1 MNENEF
7 NQHCDTIMRTIED
20 TIDNSIEDIDCETS
34 SGILTLT
41 VEANGS
47 KIIIS
52 RQPSQSQIWL
62 AAKSG
67 GYYFD
72 YIENSWFSTI
82 NEESLG
88 VLLQKTCL
96 DQGGG
101 SIVFD
106 I

>member
-7 NQHCDTIMRTIED
+7 NHHCDTIMMTIED

-34 SGILTLT
+34 AGILTLT
-41 VEANGS
+41 IEANGS

-67 GYYFD
+67 GYYFN
-72 YIENSWFSTI
+72 YIENLWVCTI
-82 NEESLG
+82 NEDSLG
-88 VLLQKTCL
+88 VLLQKACL
-96 DQGGG
+96 DQDGGC
-101 SIVFD
+101 IVFD

>member
-41 VEANGS
+41 FEANGS

-72 YIENSWFSTI
+72 YIENSWLSTI